1 MFTKCLIDSDDEI
14 NNNSLI
20 EERKIEEKS
29 ISEINTSLKKIVDKM
44 NLVEIIG
51 EIHNLSIS
59 NGNMYFLLS
68 DNVSKINC
76 IFWDNNIYKEINLN
90 IGDVITCYGKM
101 ELYSKIGKIYL
112 NITKIIKKKHKKSKF
127 SILKESLQK
136 EGFFN
141 NKKKVRKNNYN
152 IGIVTS
158 KRGAAIKDIIS
169 VIRGKTK
176 YAHIFVSDTKVQGI
190 GASRSISESILKL
203 DKLNLDVILVSRGG
217 GSDDDLS
224 CFNSKILVKTIYNC
238 KTPIISGIGHEKDIT
253 LCDLVADKSCI
264 TPSIAAFDCVCQID
278 NTITYIT
285 NIFKNIKDKY
295 YQIKMNYQ
303 NIYNRYAY
311 KMKYY
316 SPLGNLKRNIKLMNV
331 YFNNI
336 DENYNTIKKSYL
348 SKIDN
353 LEKINDF
360 NNPENIMKMGYFL
373 LKNKEGY
380 INNIEGI
387 EKYSKILIINRG
399 EKVLIKKEKK

>member
-217 GSDDDLS
+217 GSEDDLS
-224 CFNSKILVKTIYNC
+224 CFNSKTLVKTIYNC

-253 LCDLVADKSCI
+253 LCDLAAYKSCI
-264 TPSIAAFDCVCQID
+264 TPSIAAFDCVTGID
-278 NTITYIT
+278 ETISEL
-285 NIFKNIKDKY
+285 NSIFTSIKNLFFQK
-295 YQIKMNYQ
+295 KMNYQ
-303 NIYNRYAY
+303 NIYNRYNY
-311 KMKYY
+311 KLKYY
-316 SPLGNLKRNIKLMNV
+316 SPLCKLKRDIKLMEL
-331 YFNNI
+331 YIENI
-336 DENYNTIKKSYL
+336 CNLYRKKKITYL
-348 SKIDN
+348 SNIKN
-353 LEKINDF
+353 LEEINNF
-360 NNPENIMKMGYFL
+360 NNPEHIMKIGYYL

-380 INNIEGI
+380 LNNIEDI
-387 EKYSKILIINRG
+387 HKFTKFLIINRDK
-399 EKVLIKKEKK
+399 KVLIKKEK

>member
-1 MFTKCLIDSDDEI
+1 MFNNKCLIDSDEEI
-14 NNNSLI
+14 DNNKSFI
-20 EERKIEEKS
+20 EEEKIEEKS
-29 ISEINTSLKKIVDKM
+29 ISEINTTLKKIVDKM
-44 NLVEIIG
+44 DLVEIIG

-76 IFWDNNIYKEINLN
+76 IFWDNNIYKKINLN

-112 NITKIIKKKHKKSKF
+112 NIKKIIKKKHKKSKF
-127 SILKESLQK
+127 YILKESLQK

-158 KRGAAIKDIIS
+158 KKGAAIKDIIS
-169 VIRGKTK
+169 VIKNKTK

-224 CFNSKILVKTIYNC
+224 CFNSKTLVKTIYNC

-264 TPSIAAFDCVCQID
+264 TPSIAAFDSVSQVD
-278 NTITYIT
+278 NTVTNIT
-285 NIFKNIKDKY
+285 NILKDIKDKY
-295 YQIKMNYQ
+295 YQNKMNYQ

-316 SPLGNLKRNIKLMNV
+316 SPLCNLKRNMKLMDV
-331 YFNNI
+331 YFN
-336 DENYNTIKKSYL
+336 TIS
-348 SKIDN
+348 
-353 LEKINDF
+353 
-360 NNPENIMKMGYFL
+360 
-373 LKNKEGY
+373 
-380 INNIEGI
+380 
-387 EKYSKILIINRG
+387 EKYNR
-399 EKVLIKKEKK
+399 VYQ